1 MQPEST
7 TVASPRRRTRR
18 SRADERA
25 YEMFHASRYR
35 ELAAYCMTDLRNWFD
50 AQEVAADALIVLW
63 RNWLRLRTHDDR
75 TLQAYVFQVARRR
88 LLHVAPRLRRRQ
100 QQTVPLGSGTD
111 DMDDDPALV
120 DPASRD
126 DTADAVAQRLARR
139 LHVALRKL
147 QSDEQAAVLRRY
159 ADRRT
164 IAEVADELGTTEAA
178 ASALMRR
185 ALRVLR
191 EHLIGVPTT

>member
-7 TVASPRRRTRR
+7 TVASRDRRTRR

-25 YEMFHASRYR
+25 YETFHASHYR

-50 AQEVAADALIVLW
+50 AQQVAADALVVLW
-63 RNWLRLRTHDDR
+63 RNWHRLRSHDTR
-75 TLQAYVFQVARRR
+75 TLQAYVFQVARRN
-88 LLHVAPRLRRRQ
+88 LLHVTPKLRRQRQ
-100 QQTVPLGSGTD
+100 EMVPLGWGTSD
-111 DMDDDPALV
+111 LDDDPALV
-120 DPASRD
+120 DPASRG
-126 DTADAVAQRLARR
+126 DTADAVAKRVARR

-147 QSDEQAAVLRRY
+147 ELDEQAAVLRRY
-159 ADRRT
+159 GDRRT

-178 ASALMRR
+178 AGVLMRR

-191 EHLIGVPTT
+191 AHLIGVPT

>member
-1 MQPEST
+1 MQSEST
-7 TVASPRRRTRR
+7 TVASPRRHTRR

-25 YEMFHASRYR
+25 YKAFHASHYR
-35 ELAAYCMTDLRNWFD
+35 ELAAYCMTDLRNW
-50 AQEVAADALIVLW
+50 AEAEEVAADALIVLW
-63 RNWLRLRTHDDR
+63 RNWLRVRAHDDR
-75 TLQAYVFQVARRR
+75 TLQAYMFQVARRR
-88 LLHVAPRLRRRQ
+88 LLHVAPRQRRER
-100 QQTVPLGSGTD
+100 QQTVPLGWGAD
-111 DMDDDPALV
+111 DMDGDPALV

-126 DTADAVAQRLARR
+126 DAADAVAQRLARR

-147 QSDEQAAVLRRY
+147 EPDAQAAVLRRY

-178 ASALMRR
+178 AGALMRR

>member
-1 MQPEST
+1 
-7 TVASPRRRTRR
+7 
-18 SRADERA
+18 
-25 YEMFHASRYR
+25 
-35 ELAAYCMTDLRNWFD
+35 
-50 AQEVAADALIVLW
+50 
-63 RNWLRLRTHDDR
+63 
-75 TLQAYVFQVARRR
+75 
-88 LLHVAPRLRRRQ
+88 
-100 QQTVPLGSGTD
+100 
-111 DMDDDPALV
+111 MDDDPALV

>member
-25 YEMFHASRYR
+25 YETFHASHYR
-35 ELAAYCMTDLRNWFD
+35 ELAAYCMTDLRNW
-50 AQEVAADALIVLW
+50 AEAEEVAADALIVLW
-63 RNWLRLRTHDDR
+63 RNWLRLRAHDDR
-75 TLQAYVFQVARRR
+75 TLQAYVLQVARRR

-147 QSDEQAAVLRRY
+147 QPDEQAAVLRGY

-164 IAEVADELGTTEAA
+164 IAEVADELGTTETAA
-178 ASALMRR
+178 NTLVRR
-185 ALRVLR
+185 AQRELRR
-191 EHLIGVPTT
+191 SLIGEPTT